1 MERTACAPDSQW
13 DSLLKLCISHKSL
26 GLTPS
31 AQDGVFYVELDAF
44 VSWSTISPSVW
55 ICVGLVASGSVLVL
69 LLWFIIYRRHSG
81 TSCGQNPSKTSQPV
95 SLIAQE
101 EDALSPWPHINGQAQ
116 EVPINEGP
124 CGRSLC
130 NRWAEHRLPLPAT
143 ELGDSALV
151 TAKTGQPV

>member
-1 MERTACAPDSQW
+1 MERRACALGSQW

-31 AQDGVFYVELDAF
+31 DGVFYVKLDAF

-69 LLWFIIYRRHSG
+69 LLWFIIYRQHTGEGSRRINIPLL
-81 TSCGQNPSKTSQPV
+81 CVK
-95 SLIAQE
+95 QE
-101 EDALSPWPHINGQAQ
+101 EEALSPWPHVNSQAQ

-130 NRWAEHRLPLPAT
+130 NGWAEHGLPLPAT
-143 ELGDSALV
+143 ELGDSTLV

>member
-1 MERTACAPDSQW
+1 MERRVCPPGSQW
-13 DSLLKLCISHKSL
+13 DSLLKHCIPHKSL
-26 GLTPS
+26 GVTPS
-31 AQDGVFYVELDAF
+31 AQNGVFYAD
-44 VSWSTISPSVW
+44 PSVW
-55 ICVGLVASGSVLVL
+55 ICVGLVVSGSVLVL

-81 TSCGQNPSKTSQPV
+81 TSHRLENG
-95 SLIAQE
+95 AAEQE
-101 EDALSPWPHINGQAQ
+101 EEALSPWPHVNGQAQ

-130 NRWAEHRLPLPAT
+130 NGWAEHGLPLPAT